1 MKDLT
6 SYTKPSRNSFYSKKR
21 PSPHGIAK
29 SRRHTPAS
37 VAVPASNPCISASAQ
52 HRLRLELHRQRE
64 LQALASARDTSLL
77 EEEYR
82 AEVLKYMYDM
92 EQCTMSSATCMD
104 QQPEI
109 GWHMRPCLVDFL
121 VEIHLVFKLRP
132 ETLYLTLNIIDRY
145 CSRRIVFM
153 KHYQLVG
160 CAALW
165 IAAKFEDAK
174 ERVPTVHDLHE
185 ICRKAYDLSAF
196 IQMEHHVLTTI
207 QWTVGHPTAEAWLRL
222 ACAGWYTEDQ
232 RTGHVARFLM
242 EITLFHREFVLFG
255 ASAISGG
262 ALILAQSICGR
273 HRTRNEEREAA
284 LEVAEL
290 LDQRLANHLN
300 EVSEVLVKKYSYAF
314 YSKASTVV
322 MQYYLA
328 GGRFTRFPIPDLF
341 PVTPNRSYST
351 SLSGAPT
358 PLSTSTSCSSVSSDD
373 MPATPSRIS
382 YMHEPFIS
390 VTAGS
395 QKENNRPVNAPED
408 FLPKRNSIDGAIDFT
423 RPVLQNLNGISPS
436 PRTVL
441 R

>member
-1 MKDLT
+1 
-6 SYTKPSRNSFYSKKR
+6 
-21 PSPHGIAK
+21 
-29 SRRHTPAS
+29 
-37 VAVPASNPCISASAQ
+37 
-52 HRLRLELHRQRE
+52 
-64 LQALASARDTSLL
+64 
-77 EEEYR
+77 
-82 AEVLKYMYDM
+82 
-92 EQCTMSSATCMD
+92 
-104 QQPEI
+104 
-109 GWHMRPCLVDFL
+109 MRPFLVDFL

-165 IAAKFEDAK
+165 IAAKFEDSK

-242 EITLFHREFVLFG
+242 EITLFHREFIPYG

-262 ALILAQSICGR
+262 ALILAQFICGKHRVR
-273 HRTRNEEREAA
+273 HEEREIS

-290 LDQRLANHLN
+290 LDRRLAEHLN
-300 EVSEVLVKKYSYAF
+300 DVSEVLVKKYNYAF
-314 YSKASTVV
+314 YSKASTLVL
-322 MQYYLA
+322 QNYLA
-328 GGRFTRFPIPDLF
+328 GHRFSRFPIPDLC
-341 PVTPNRSYST
+341 PVTPNRSYSS
-351 SLSGAPT
+351 SLSGTPT
-358 PLSTSTSCSSVSSDD
+358 PLSTSTSFSSVSSDD
-373 MPATPSRIS
+373 MPSTPSRSTFTHDPFVSIS
-382 YMHEPFIS
+382 LN
-390 VTAGS
+390 S
-395 QKENNRPVNAPED
+395 QKENNRPTNVQLDD
-408 FLPKRNSIDGAIDFT
+408 FLTKRGSVDGGIDFT

-436 PRTVL
+436 PRSIL